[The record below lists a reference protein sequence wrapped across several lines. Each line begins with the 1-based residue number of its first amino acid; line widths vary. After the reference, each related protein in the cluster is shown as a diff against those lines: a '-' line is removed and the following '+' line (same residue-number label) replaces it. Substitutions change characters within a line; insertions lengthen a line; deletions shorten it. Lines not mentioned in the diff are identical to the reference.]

1 MDGNEARRDN
11 TKNINAMKKTAQ
23 LEKALSLKEVTA
35 LKNAMLKSDLQRF
48 ENSLTLAGL
57 IAKGHKWIKDAEG
70 QKFIKEAGVGMDEF
84 ILSVYGFQ
92 KSFYYKLLKA
102 ANVPANI
109 VKEFKTQTAKLKE
122 QSLSAP
128 MSIEALLKYYSEAKL
143 ETGKNDADNDG
154 DGDGDVKN
162 APEVKAK
169 TKAVLTLSVSV
180 PGLENV
186 ALRIMDSGELVTTAT
201 GEAIAAALEYL
212 SKAVAGAGLKPKA
225 AAKPKAK
232 AKAKALPKP
241 STAKAPKVTR
251 KVEVLKAVQDGL
263 SFEEV
268 TMDDVL

>member
-1 MDGNEARRDN
+1 MR
-11 TKNINAMKKTAQ
+11 KTAQ
-23 LEKALSLKEVTA
+23 LEKALCLKEVNALTTA
-35 LKNAMLKSDLQRF
+35 IKKADAQRF

-57 IAKGHKWIKDAEG
+57 IARGHKWLKDAEG
-70 QKFIKEAGVGMDEF
+70 QKYMKEANVGMDEF
-84 ILSVYGFQ
+84 VLQVYGFQ

-102 ANVPANI
+102 ANVPADV
-109 VKEFKTQTAKLKE
+109 VKEFKKQTQALKE

-128 MSIEALLKYYSEAKL
+128 LSIEALLKYHAEAKL
-143 ETGKNDADNDG
+143 ETGKGDADTDADTEG
-154 DGDGDVKN
+154 EGKA
-162 APEVKAK
+162 APEVKTK
-169 TKAVLTLSVSV
+169 PKAVLTLSVNV

-232 AKAKALPKP
+232 AKALPKP